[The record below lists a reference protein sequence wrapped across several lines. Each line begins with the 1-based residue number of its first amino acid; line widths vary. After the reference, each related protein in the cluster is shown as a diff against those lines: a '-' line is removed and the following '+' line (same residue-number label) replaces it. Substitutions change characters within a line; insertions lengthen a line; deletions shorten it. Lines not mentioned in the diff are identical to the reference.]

1 MLATTTCTRA
11 GVSFPIILSAL
22 IASGALLTG
31 TGADAGEPGQAIDF
45 NRDIRPILS
54 NHCFQCH
61 GPDAKK
67 RKGLSKPLRLDTKEG
82 AFSDLGG
89 YAAIVRGN
97 AEESELIGRITSD
110 DANDVMPPPSTGKK
124 LSAREI
130 ECLCEWVRQ
139 GAPYSK
145 HWSYV
150 KPVRPRLPEVRDRSW
165 PRNEV

>member
-11 GVSFPIILSAL
+11 GVLFPTILSAL
-22 IASGALLTG
+22 IASCALLTG
-31 TGADAGEPGQAIDF
+31 TGAAGGEPARAIDF
-45 NRDIRPILS
+45 NRDIRPVLS

-67 RKGLSKPLRLDTKEG
+67 RKGLSNPLRLDTEEG
-82 AFSDLGG
+82 AFGDLGG

-97 AEESELIGRITSD
+97 AEESELIRRIVSD
-110 DANDVMPPPSTGKK
+110 DVNDVMPPHSTGKK

-139 GAPYSK
+139 G
-145 HWSYV
+145 
-150 KPVRPRLPEVRDRSW
+150 
-165 PRNEV
+165 